1 MIATMPFV
9 SRNAQGAITGVFNKP
24 TPIAQEELDLDDT
37 ELHRYLEA
45 GNPSETQGALAAS
58 DRAMA
63 RVVEDL
69 IDVLIAKN
77 LINFTDFPPE
87 AQKKMLRRQNLR
99 RTLSPLIDLVGDEE
113 DNLIL

>member
-1 MIATMPFV
+1 
-9 SRNAQGAITGVFNKP
+9 
-24 TPIAQEELDLDDT
+24 
-37 ELHRYLEA
+37 
-45 GNPSETQGALAAS
+45 
-58 DRAMA
+58 MA

-99 RTLSPLIDLVGDEE
+99 RTLSPLIDLVGDED